1 MFCIMLGEFLHKY
14 IYLSKLIQLYSL
26 SGCILL
32 SENYNRTFLSVFHF
46 DFKNKKDQKEDKRSR
61 RREGKRNAKMR
72 EKKTSLGSEMESHL
86 PKVT

>member
-1 MFCIMLGEFLHKY
+1 MLGEFLHKY

-46 DFKNKKDQKEDKRSR
+46 DFKNKKDQKEDKRNR